1 MKSLTLTKAFAHYS
15 AKLKNVRWAYSAIV
29 PNGPMVVS
37 CWSGYLRP
45 KGTSG
50 FRYEVNDFSRWSS
63 NPIGKKLLKEH
74 LSQAL
79 RGGLQVR
86 MVLAEQENPKAVIA
100 GVDGSKIRKTI
111 RVRDDLV
118 GSVVEL
124 TDKRF
129 VIDFRKV

>member
-1 MKSLTLTKAFAHYS
+1 M
-15 AKLKNVRWAYSAIV
+15 
-29 PNGPMVVS
+29 
-37 CWSGYLRP
+37 
-45 KGTSG
+45 
-50 FRYEVNDFSRWSS
+50 
-63 NPIGKKLLKEH
+63 GKKLLKEH

-79 RGGLQVR
+79 RDGLQVR

-111 RVRDDLV
+111 RVQDDLV